1 MVKNLRESRG
11 LKSGSGKAA
20 SGLRQ
25 SKQITRNVVSGG
37 IPGAA
42 FLKKNCFR
50 LNRNKKPRSKKS
62 RNGINRIQAKNRE
75 RI

>member
-20 SGLRQ
+20 SGARQ
-25 SKQITRNVVSGG
+25 SKQMMRNAVLKG
-37 IPGAA
+37 IPGG
-42 FLKKNCFR
+42 R
-50 LNRNKKPRSKKS
+50 LPEKLLSDDRNKKPRSKKS